1 MNLNA
6 CVITRPM
13 FAFAAAC
20 VSLFLAWPAQAENMK
35 NDSRIPTLAEMRL
48 LPPYCP
54 DTQIISRVYGRQQAP
69 SKYDDH
75 TKTYVDMYGGDFW
88 HLHHY
93 CFGLVDV
100 VRSYRIFDRK
110 QRDGKLKKSISEFSY
125 VLRGISP
132 NSILRPELHVKRAQS
147 LVMLGRGGEAVAD
160 FKQAITL
167 KRDYSPAYA
176 FLSDYYKEAGKKDL
190 ALATLEE
197 GLTQSPGDRTLL
209 RRYSSL
215 GGKKTF
221 ALPEVA
227 EPAATPSPAPQEQTA
242 TQDEPETKADQEPEK
257 VLPAGEEQAP
267 PVPAIGNSTNP
278 YCRFCP

>member
-1 MNLNA
+1 MKLNA
-6 CVITRPM
+6 CVVTRHLH
-13 FAFAAAC
+13 AVGAAC
-20 VSLFLAWPAQAENMK
+20 VSLLLAWPAQAENMK
-35 NDSRIPTLAEMRL
+35 NDTRIPTIAEMRL

-75 TKTYVDMYGGDFW
+75 TKPYVDLYGADFW

-110 QRDGKLKKSISEFSY
+110 ERDGKLKKSISEFSY
-125 VLRGISP
+125 VLRGVSP

-147 LVMLGRGGEAVAD
+147 LILLGRGGEAVAD
-160 FKQAITL
+160 FKQAMAL
-167 KRDYSPAYA
+167 KRDYAPAYA
-176 FLSDYYKEAGKKDL
+176 SLSDYYKEAGKKDL
-190 ALATLEE
+190 ALTTLEE

-221 ALPEVA
+221 ALPAAAEPVA
-227 EPAATPSPAPQEQTA
+227 EPSPAAQQAA
-242 TQDEPETKADQEPEK
+242 TQDAPTTPVQEPDK
-257 VLPAGEEQAP
+257 ALPAREEQTP